1 MGSTLYNGASIN
13 FCLVLT
19 TLCPSFGIVAL
30 LNALFTLKF
39 YSTSLSSDVNI
50 KTIMNKNNMISPL
63 LSLLV
68 FLIFIYSFLLI
79 ILDRKKNQIN
89 KKDVHELLQ
98 ETREIYEKALEEGD
112 DDVKWEYVKEHRKD
126 LPIST
131 YHLCKEFNVPKR
143 NVSDSTEG
151 RAIKK
156 NSSYD
161 YTYGDI
167 HRSVVSPTKFV
178 KTAVIDV
185 SFGVRNHEC
194 FGFLGP
200 NGAGK
205 STTLNM
211 ITATIPQT
219 MGSICYNG
227 VEVRQVKLGEV
238 SLGYCPQHDILWKE
252 LTLREH
258 LEFFLSIRG
267 YNSKDAKVYATQY
280 INAAGL
286 EEHQNKRIDH
296 LSGGTKRKLSI
307 LIAICGYPERILL
320 DEPTAGM
327 DPSTRRLIWDIVK

>member
-1 MGSTLYNGASIN
+1 
-13 FCLVLT
+13 
-19 TLCPSFGIVAL
+19 
-30 LNALFTLKF
+30 
-39 YSTSLSSDVNI
+39 
-50 KTIMNKNNMISPL
+50 MNKNNMISPL

-156 NSSYD
+156 NSSND

-194 FGFLGP
+194 FDLLGP

-205 STTLNM
+205 STTFEYDYGFHSSN
-211 ITATIPQT
+211 
-219 MGSICYNG
+219 NG
-227 VEVRQVKLGEV
+227 
-238 SLGYCPQHDILWKE
+238 
-252 LTLREH
+252 
-258 LEFFLSIRG
+258 
-267 YNSKDAKVYATQY
+267 
-280 INAAGL
+280 
-286 EEHQNKRIDH
+286 
-296 LSGGTKRKLSI
+296 
-307 LIAICGYPERILL
+307 
-320 DEPTAGM
+320 
-327 DPSTRRLIWDIVK
+327 